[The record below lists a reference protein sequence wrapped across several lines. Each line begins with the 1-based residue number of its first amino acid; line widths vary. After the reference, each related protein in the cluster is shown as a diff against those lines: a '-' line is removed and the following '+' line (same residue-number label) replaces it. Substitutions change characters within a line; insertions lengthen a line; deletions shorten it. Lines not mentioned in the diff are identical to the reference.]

1 MATTYDA
8 AGRQQPRSRRKLA
21 ASFASNIVL
30 LIFLGFVLLP
40 VIWVVLTA
48 FKNPAQAYE
57 EPPAWAFHPTLL
69 NFRVLF
75 QSQFLADLG
84 HSAILM
90 VLSTAVALILGVP
103 AGYSLARA
111 NIRGKGFMTSWLVIA
126 YVTPVI
132 VFIIPLYVE
141 YLRLGISGSY
151 LALVL
156 SYEIGLLPFTI
167 FMMRSYFADLPVQL
181 EEAAMIDG
189 CSRARALRLVVL
201 PVMWPAIVTVGI
213 LVAIAS
219 WGEYFVALVLTDQ
232 TTTTAPVAI
241 YTFVGIEAS
250 NWGAMAAGSLLVILP
265 VLILAVFIQRGLIR
279 GLTSGAVK

>member
-1 MATTYDA
+1 MATYDA
-8 AGRQQPRSRRKLA
+8 AGRRRLRSWRRLSASLA
-21 ASFASNIVL
+21 SHIVL
-30 LIFLGFVLLP
+30 LLFLGFVLLP
-40 VIWVVLTA
+40 VIWVALTA
-48 FKNPAQAYE
+48 FKGPKDAYAT
-57 EPPAWAFHPTLL
+57 PPTLTFHPTLL
-69 NFRVLF
+69 NFHVLF
-75 QSQFLADLG
+75 QSQFVADLG

-90 VLSTAVALILGVP
+90 VLSTAVALLLGVP

-111 NIRGKGFMTSWLVIA
+111 NFKGKRFMTAWLVIA

-141 YLRLGISGSY
+141 YLKIGISGSY

-156 SYEIGLLPFTI
+156 AYEIGLLPFTI

-181 EEAAMIDG
+181 EEAALIDG
-189 CSRARALRLVVL
+189 CNRARALWLVVL
-201 PVMWPAIVTVGI
+201 PVMWPAVVTVGI

-232 TTTTAPVAI
+232 NTTTAPVAI
-241 YTFVGIEAS
+241 YTYVGIESS
-250 NWGAMAAGSLLVILP
+250 NWGAMAAGSLLVVLP

>member
-1 MATTYDA
+1 MATYDA
-8 AGRQQPRSRRKLA
+8 AGRRRLRSWRRLSASLA
-21 ASFASNIVL
+21 SHIVL
-30 LIFLGFVLLP
+30 LLFLGFVLLP
-40 VIWVVLTA
+40 VIWVALTA
-48 FKNPAQAYE
+48 FKGPKDAYAT
-57 EPPAWAFHPTLL
+57 PPTLTFHPTLL
-69 NFRVLF
+69 NFHVLF
-75 QSQFLADLG
+75 QSQFVADLG

-90 VLSTAVALILGVP
+90 VLSTAVALLLGVP

-111 NIRGKGFMTSWLVIA
+111 NFRGKRFMTAWLVIA

-141 YLRLGISGSY
+141 YLKIGISGSY

-156 SYEIGLLPFTI
+156 AYEIGLLPFTI

-181 EEAAMIDG
+181 EEAALIDG
-189 CSRARALRLVVL
+189 CNRARALWLVVL
-201 PVMWPAIVTVGI
+201 PVMWPAVVTVGI

-232 TTTTAPVAI
+232 NTTTAPVAI
-241 YTFVGIEAS
+241 YTYVGIESS
-250 NWGAMAAGSLLVILP
+250 NWGAMAAGSLLVVLP

>member
-1 MATTYDA
+1 MATYDA
-8 AGRQQPRSRRKLA
+8 VHGRLRSWRRLT
-21 ASFASNIVL
+21 ASFASHVVL
-30 LIFLGFVLLP
+30 LLFLGFVLLP
-40 VIWVVLTA
+40 VIWVALTA
-48 FKNPAQAYE
+48 FKAPKDAYAT
-57 EPPAWAFHPTLL
+57 PPTITFHPTLL
-69 NFRVLF
+69 NFHVLF
-75 QSQFLADLG
+75 QSQFVADLG

-90 VLSTAVALILGVP
+90 VLSTAVALLLGVP

-111 NIRGKGFMTSWLVIA
+111 NFKGKRFMTAWLVIA

-141 YLRLGISGSY
+141 YLKIGISGSY

-156 SYEIGLLPFTI
+156 AYEIGLLPFTI

-181 EEAAMIDG
+181 EEAALIDG
-189 CSRARALRLVVL
+189 CNRARALRLVVL
-201 PVMWPAIVTVGI
+201 PVMWPAVVTVGI

-219 WGEYFVALVLTDQ
+219 WGEYFVALVLTNQ
-232 TTTTAPVAI
+232 STTTAPVAI
-241 YTFVGIEAS
+241 YTYVGIESS
-250 NWGAMAAGSLLVILP
+250 NWGAMAAGSLLVVLP

>member
-1 MATTYDA
+1 MATYDA
-8 AGRQQPRSRRKLA
+8 AGRRRLRSWRRLTASLA
-21 ASFASNIVL
+21 SHIVL
-30 LIFLGFVLLP
+30 LLFLGFVLLP
-40 VIWVVLTA
+40 VIWVALTA
-48 FKNPAQAYE
+48 FKGPKDAYAT
-57 EPPAWAFHPTLL
+57 PPTLTFHPTLL
-69 NFRVLF
+69 NFHVLF
-75 QSQFLADLG
+75 QSQFMADLG

-90 VLSTAVALILGVP
+90 VLSTAVALLLGVP

-111 NIRGKGFMTSWLVIA
+111 NFKGKRFMTAWLVIA

-141 YLRLGISGSY
+141 YLKIGISGSY

-156 SYEIGLLPFTI
+156 AYEIGLLPFTI

-181 EEAAMIDG
+181 EEAALIDG
-189 CSRARALRLVVL
+189 CNRARALWLVVL
-201 PVMWPAIVTVGI
+201 PVMWPAVVTVGI

-232 TTTTAPVAI
+232 NTTTAPVAI
-241 YTFVGIEAS
+241 YTYVGIESS
-250 NWGAMAAGSLLVILP
+250 NWGAMAAGSLLVVLP